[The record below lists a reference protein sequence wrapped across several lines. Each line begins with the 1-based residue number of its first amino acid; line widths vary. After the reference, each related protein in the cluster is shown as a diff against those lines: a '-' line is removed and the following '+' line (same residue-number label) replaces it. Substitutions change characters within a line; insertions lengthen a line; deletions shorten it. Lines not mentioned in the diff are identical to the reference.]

1 MHAKHQFKHKLT
13 KIPIVAAT
21 LFLAIAMFTQLSAP
35 LTVHASNNDS
45 DSMTNQDVA
54 QGNDYDGTG
63 ISYTN
68 TGWLF
73 YLLDAEGG
81 QQIEDTKAILSYDG
95 IIDEESPDEWV
106 SYIYLYNSIGDLYT
120 DYNNIKTN
128 APWGPPFD
136 NSGSPRGDLVREWL
150 KAESNTEIGHTRA
163 YDLIKQ
169 YWGEEYALKWE
180 DKDYYLAFE
189 PFYWGRMFKDRQ
201 SLYLNHADGTSE
213 TYWFCGTTHQW
224 GIMMQDLSINVSHGD
239 YTYSES
245 DTLNGDP
252 ITKRY
257 TNNIFPGCVTLDVA
271 EENIALGYR
280 TPDPISPNDRLAN
293 LAMFTAPEPGKPM
306 RKQVTGYGL
315 GIVWSDKESQTSTYD
330 EPLTTPAPAPDDKE
344 ELPYIDQ
351 ITEGKYANIVKF
363 YEEHHLDTEGN
374 LIEEDTIRAAYTRTP
389 TPRTITIE
397 DEEPVGYT
405 VKEWFTSPTYRRA
418 TLPQNVSIQHLTS
431 F

>member
-1 MHAKHQFKHKLT
+1 MDFKISNQSKKEGAEEMHAKHQFKHKLI
-13 KIPIVAAT
+13 KIPIAAAT
-21 LFLAIAMFTQLSAP
+21 LFLAIAMFMQLSTP
-35 LTVHASNNDS
+35 TTVYA
-45 DSMTNQDVA
+45 DSMTEQDTA
-54 QGNDYDGTG
+54 EENTWQGTG
-63 ISYTN
+63 ITYSN

-73 YLLDAEGG
+73 YLLDPITGA
-81 QQIEDTKAILSYDG
+81 QVDDIRAILSYDG
-95 IIDEESPDEWV
+95 IIDADQPDEWV
-106 SYIYLYNSIGDLYT
+106 TSINLTATTGNRFTAYDT
-120 DYNNIKTN
+120 IERN

-136 NSGSPRGDLVREWL
+136 SNANPRGDEVRQWL
-150 KAESNTEIGHTRA
+150 KSESNSEVGHVKA
-163 YDLIKQ
+163 YSIIKDF
-169 YWGEEYALKWE
+169 WGETEAQMCE
-180 DKDYYLAFE
+180 DKDLYLAFE
-189 PFYWGRMFKDRQ
+189 PFYWGILFKDG
-201 SLYLNHADGTSE
+201 SSTDV
-213 TYWFCGTTHQW
+213 WFCGTSSMW
-224 GIMMQDLSINVSHGD
+224 GKTMQSLGINRSHD
-239 YTYSES
+239 EYVYSDDDS
-245 DTLNGDP
+245 MNGDP

-257 TNNIFPGCVTLDVA
+257 TNNIFPGCVTLDEVP
-271 EENIALGYR
+271 ENNLMGYQVPMDLGGSTRLKNVQMY
-280 TPDPISPNDRLAN
+280 SPGSTRQ
-293 LAMFTAPEPGKPM
+293 M
-306 RKQVTGYGL
+306 TGYGL

-405 VKEWFTSPTYRRA
+405 VKEWFTSPTYRRG